1 MMDTLQSMLWLAD
14 LVIVPAIESIKQKRA
29 LKQQME
35 AQLGRKVADQEL
47 LSITSWM
54 KRAEYAQTSN

>member
-1 MMDTLQSMLWLAD
+1 MDLLQSVLWFAD
-14 LVIVPAIESIKQKRA
+14 LILVPALESIKQKRE

-35 AQLGRKVADQEL
+35 AQLGREVADREL

-54 KRAEYAQTSN
+54 KRAEYAKTSH